1 MQIVDVKLSDLK
13 PYKRNA
19 KTHPAEQVEHI
30 ANSLR
35 EFGWKQPIVIDKDNV
50 IVCGHGRLLAAK
62 SLGWE
67 TAPCV
72 YADDLT
78 DEQIKAFR
86 LSDNKTAES
95 DWDFDFLNIELD
107 DILDI
112 DMSQFGFDLGDE
124 DEPEPD
130 IVEDEVPDEVET
142 RTKLGDIWELGEH
155 KLICGDCTDIGVID
169 TLMGGY
175 ERILFLP
182 THLIKYRPRVD
193 ARENS
198 VRV

>member
-1 MQIVDVKLSDLK
+1 MQIIDVKLSDLK

-19 KTHPAEQVEHI
+19 KTHPEKQVEHI

-62 SLGWE
+62 SLGWD

-86 LSDNKTAES
+86 LADNKTAES
-95 DWDFDFLNIELD
+95 DWDFDFLNVELE
-107 DILDI
+107 DITDI
-112 DMSQFGFDLGDE
+112 DMSQFGFDIFNSDDFGTEFSLEG
-124 DEPEPD
+124 
-130 IVEDEVPDEVET
+130 
-142 RTKLGDIWELGEH
+142 
-155 KLICGDCTDIGVID
+155 GVN
-169 TLMGGY
+169 
-175 ERILFLP
+175 
-182 THLIKYRPRVD
+182 PRYVK
-193 ARENS
+193 
-198 VRV
+198 

>member
-1 MQIVDVKLSDLK
+1 MTVVHKPNPYIKTTLMREPFFERLLCHAMQIVDVKLSDLK

-78 DEQIKAFR
+78 EEQIKAFR
-86 LSDNKTAES
+86 LADNKTNES
-95 DWDFDFLNIELD
+95 EWDFDFLNIELD
-107 DILDI
+107 DITDI
-112 DMSQFGFDLGDE
+112 DMTAFGFDIFD
-124 DEPEPD
+124 PD
-130 IVEDEVPDEVET
+130 DFGTEFSLE
-142 RTKLGDIWELGEH
+142 G
-155 KLICGDCTDIGVID
+155 GVN
-169 TLMGGY
+169 
-175 ERILFLP
+175 
-182 THLIKYRPRVD
+182 PRY
-193 ARENS
+193 AK
-198 VRV
+198 